1 MVQGPE
7 QRKAVKIF
15 DSRAFVT
22 QEQRQHR
29 GSLEGRISR
38 RKDWAWQLSGV
49 FYFKSVDL

>member
-15 DSRAFVT
+15 DSCAFVT

-29 GSLEGRISR
+29 LARGTDQPQKGLSL
-38 RKDWAWQLSGV
+38 AA
-49 FYFKSVDL
+49 